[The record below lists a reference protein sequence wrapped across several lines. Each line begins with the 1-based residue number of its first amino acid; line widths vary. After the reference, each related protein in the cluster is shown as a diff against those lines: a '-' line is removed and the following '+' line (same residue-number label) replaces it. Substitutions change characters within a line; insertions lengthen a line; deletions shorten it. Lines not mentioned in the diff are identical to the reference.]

1 MVASIVIPGA
11 PSNAPWLVMVHG
23 MSQDHRIFDAQVAA
37 FRQQF
42 RILLIDL
49 PGHGLAADIDGPY
62 GHMEFSRHVYA
73 EMRNHISS
81 GAHYWGTHTGTAA
94 ALLIA
99 SAEPD
104 IFKSLIIEGPVM
116 PGRNVP
122 VVLSEIERVRKIA
135 RSEGAT
141 AAVEAWWSKACWF
154 DYMKANSEDCRAD
167 QHHAIVSDFK
177 AGPWMDDMAPAPV
190 EDISQIL
197 LTISIPTLIYNGN
210 ADHPD
215 FLAEAERLKRVLPQ
229 AQRWVTP
236 NTGGFPA
243 WERPDSVN
251 ARVGKFLAE
260 VSQERL

>member
-1 MVASIVIPGA
+1 MVSAIVMEDA
-11 PSNAPWLVMVHG
+11 RFDAPWLVMVHG

-37 FRQQF
+37 FRPRY

-62 GHMEFSRHVYA
+62 GHMEFASHVHA
-73 EMRNHISS
+73 AMRNHITS
-81 GAHYWGTHTGTAA
+81 GAHYWGTHTGTAT

-99 SAEPD
+99 SLDPK
-104 IFKSLIIEGPVM
+104 IFKSLILEGPVM

-122 VVLSEIERVRKIA
+122 VVVSEIERVRKIA

-141 AAVEAWWSKACWF
+141 TAVEAWWSEACWF
-154 DYMKANSEDCRAD
+154 DYIKANPVDCRAD
-167 QHHAIVSDFK
+167 QHLAIVSDFS
-177 AGPWMDDMAPAPV
+177 ARPWTDEKTSARVDDVSPFLATLA
-190 EDISQIL
+190 
-197 LTISIPTLIYNGN
+197 IPTLIYNGD

-215 FLAEAERLKRVLPQ
+215 FLAEAERLTRLLPQ

-236 NTGGFPA
+236 NAGGFPA

-251 ARVGKFLAE
+251 AHIGKFLAE
-260 VSQERL
+260 VSEE